1 MKYIAH
7 RGLLKGPNKDLENH
21 PQQIETALNLGF
33 DVEVDLWVVNNKL
46 YLGHDDPQYR
56 ICYSWLEDNRLWV
69 HAKNTEALDYLVV
82 NNITENY
89 FWHDRDRYT
98 LTSSGYVWANIGEP
112 LTRKSVMVMPE
123 IVDPKLEN
131 TINIICFGICSDY
144 IQQIKGLRT

>member
-131 TINIICFGICSDY
+131 TIDIICFGICSDY